1 MKIRNLF
8 RKISVSQ
15 KVALLM
21 AAMLL
26 VAAVNIGVVF
36 YFQSQVEKDSNAVDV
51 AGQQRML
58 TQQMTRYGNRVAAG
72 DDDAR
77 GPLRASMEKY
87 QSNLEAL
94 DSGGTVGEVDVPAVP
109 GST

>member
-58 TQQMTRYGNRVAAG
+58 TQ
-72 DDDAR
+72 
-77 GPLRASMEKY
+77 
-87 QSNLEAL
+87 
-94 DSGGTVGEVDVPAVP
+94 
-109 GST
+109 